1 MAMLQRRFAS
11 SVYAVRRSL
20 ERMQEKREKILADPE
35 GYRQDQLLKRVPDD
49 FDELPED
56 EQQSV
61 VVSILRREIG
71 VMALSALV
79 VVGLLARAAG
89 TA

>member
-1 MAMLQRRFAS
+1 VGA
-11 SVYAVRRSL
+11 
-20 ERMQEKREKILADPE
+20 
-35 GYRQDQLLKRVPDD
+35 
-49 FDELPED
+49 LPED
-56 EQQSV
+56 EQRSV
-61 VVSILRREIG
+61 VIAILRREIG